1 MKYEKGSTAYI
12 VESNRFIR
20 EVIVVRATSDFY
32 IVRFTDSGGAIQV
45 RGSRLFAT
53 KEDALASFPQD
64 NNKIRTGHR
73 SPHEYWH

>member
-20 EVIVVRATSDFY
+20 KVIVVRETGDFY
-32 IVRFTDSGGAIQV
+32 VIRFTDSGGAIQI
-45 RGSRLFAT
+45 RGSRLYAT
-53 KEDALASFPQD
+53 ADEARASFPQK
-64 NNKIRTGHR
+64 NNKTRTGYR

>member
-45 RGSRLFAT
+45 RGSRLFAM
-53 KEDALASFPQD
+53 KEDARASFPQE
-64 NNKIRTGHR
+64 NNKTRTGYR

>member
-1 MKYEKGSTAYI
+1 MKYEKGSKAYI
-12 VESNRFIR
+12 VESNRYIR

-45 RGSRLFAT
+45 RGSRLFASAD
-53 KEDALASFPQD
+53 DARASFPQE
-64 NNKIRTGHR
+64 NNKTRTGYR